1 MDITISDALSEW
13 DQDQLANL
21 AAIMEL
27 ENENPS
33 ISDLEEH
40 IKWLYHSKTRAQAK
54 SILKK
59 IPKLDAIDDT
69 YHTPT
74 FSELIFALA
83 DKLKVNEKDASLEDC
98 EEYISHEILIEA
110 LQKMSPSERKKFF
123 MEMVN
128 LDELLDK
135 ADLKGTSLKG
145 PMTTVAVLGAA
156 QASGMSI
163 YLASTT
169 ALGFL
174 THAVGITLPFAAYTG
189 LTSTIAFVIG
199 PAGWLAAGGW
209 ALWQLTG
216 PSWKKLTPA
225 ILYII
230 STNSHRALH

>member
-1 MDITISDALSEW
+1 MDITISDALSDW

-21 AAIMEL
+21 AAIMGL

-110 LQKMSPSERKKFF
+110 LQIMSPSARK
-123 MEMVN
+123 
-128 LDELLDK
+128 
-135 ADLKGTSLKG
+135 
-145 PMTTVAVLGAA
+145 
-156 QASGMSI
+156 
-163 YLASTT
+163 
-169 ALGFL
+169 
-174 THAVGITLPFAAYTG
+174 
-189 LTSTIAFVIG
+189 
-199 PAGWLAAGGW
+199 
-209 ALWQLTG
+209 
-216 PSWKKLTPA
+216 
-225 ILYII
+225 
-230 STNSHRALH
+230 